1 MVAVFSCIAI
11 SVISMAAI
19 ARRQETRVTES
30 GSEQEVLM

>member
-19 ARRQETRVTES
+19 SRRQEVRTDL
-30 GSEQEVLM
+30 GLDPEVLM